1 MRALFL
7 LVLAVVVIVGG
18 LKLAGVPVP
27 LLDYPIG
34 PIGVE
39 GRGPGMPDIEV
50 RPPGFG
56 DTDQLP

>member
-7 LVLAVVVIVGG
+7 LVLAVVLIVGG
-18 LKLAGVPVP
+18 LKLAGVRVPV
-27 LLDYPIG
+27 LDYPIG

-39 GRGPGMPDIEV
+39 GRGPGMPDIAG

-56 DTDQLP
+56 DTD

>member
-34 PIGVE
+34 PIGE
-39 GRGPGMPDIEV
+39 GQGPGMPDIVIEA
-50 RPPGFG
+50 PGF
-56 DTDQLP
+56 DDANELP